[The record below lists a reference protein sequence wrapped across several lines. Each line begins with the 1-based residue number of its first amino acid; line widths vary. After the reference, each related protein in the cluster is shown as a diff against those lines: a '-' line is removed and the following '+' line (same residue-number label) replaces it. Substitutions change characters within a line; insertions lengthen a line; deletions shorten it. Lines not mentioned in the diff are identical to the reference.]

1 MGGSK
6 PGEGGEF
13 RRPSKIGGVNG
24 KMGEVL
30 TISLVSTAELLCVAL
45 EGADEDGQYASVPEH
60 CLVLS
65 IVADQLEECVQD
77 PGHGLRV
84 PIRRGG
90 EGRGGE
96 GRGGEGRGGEGRGG
110 EGGGEGRG
118 GEGRGGEGRGGGEG
132 RREGRGEGSG
142 GKREGGEGRGGEEE
156 GEEGRGGEGRGRS
169 VLT

>member
-1 MGGSK
+1 METSKYIHVHVYMGTVAMIGYEWNNAMFGGGEGEGGRGPQWGSK

-13 RRPSKIGGVNG
+13 RRAQQDWRGQGR
-24 KMGEVL
+24 MGEVL
-30 TISLVSTAELLCVAL
+30 TISLVSTAQLLCVAL

-60 CLVLS
+60 CLVLG

-90 EGRGGE
+90 EGRRRGGE

-110 EGGGEGRG
+110 EGR
-118 GEGRGGEGRGGGEG
+118 
-132 RREGRGEGSG
+132 
-142 GKREGGEGRGGEEE
+142 
-156 GEEGRGGEGRGRS
+156 GEEGRGE
-169 VLT
+169 VF